1 MHVMHKS
8 CVYCGGYLVKTY
20 ALKLLVFVVEMLT
33 GFGYSTTT
41 TARKKIA
48 ENTHS
53 SSFKVDGTCAITTNV
68 SACWRDERKNNK
80 HILKRVAF
88 YFTPMEL

>member
-8 CVYCGGYLVKTY
+8 YVYCGGYLVKTY

-88 YFTPMEL
+88 YL